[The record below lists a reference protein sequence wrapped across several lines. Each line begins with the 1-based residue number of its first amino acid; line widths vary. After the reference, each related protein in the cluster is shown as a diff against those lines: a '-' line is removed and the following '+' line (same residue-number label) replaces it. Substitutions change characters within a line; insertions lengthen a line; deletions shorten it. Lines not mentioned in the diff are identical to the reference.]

1 MSSKRQVKAGDK
13 LIGGGARITVQSM
26 TNTETWDVDATV
38 AQIKSLESAGCD
50 IVRSSVYD
58 KECAKAISKIKQNIS
73 IPLVA
78 DVHFDYRLAI
88 AAIENGA
95 DKIRFNPGN
104 IGSEAKVREL
114 VSCAKMHSAPV
125 RIGVNSGSVEKEM
138 LEKYGGPTPEAMVE
152 SVLKHVRILERAQY
166 EDMVLSVK
174 ASNVPDTVKAYRLLD
189 KQVDY
194 PLHIGV
200 TEAGSDSEGLVK
212 SSMGI
217 GALLLDGIGDT
228 LRVSLTGDVVQEVV
242 AAKMILRAAGILKT
256 GVEVVSCP
264 TCGRCK
270 VDLTSVVNRA
280 KNELV
285 CDDKYI
291 KVAIMGCVVNGP
303 GEAKEADIGIAF
315 APDGAVMFKKG
326 ERVFSGKKDEV
337 IKEFFQQAK
346 LLINTEEQ

>member
-1 MSSKRQVKAGDK
+1 MNSKLQVKVGNK
-13 LIGGGARITVQSM
+13 FIGGDAFITIQSM
-26 TNTETWDVDATV
+26 TNTETWDVEATV
-38 AQIKSLESAGCD
+38 NQIKSLEKAGCD

-58 KECAKAISKIKQNIS
+58 KECAKAIKKIKEQIN

-88 AAIENGA
+88 SAIENGA

-104 IGSEAKVREL
+104 IGSKENVRAL
-114 VSCAKMHSAPV
+114 VSCAKMHHAPV

-138 LEKYGGPTPEAMVE
+138 LKKYGGPTPKAMVE
-152 SVLKHVRILERAQY
+152 SVLEHVKILEEENY
-166 EDMVLSVK
+166 TDIVLSVK
-174 ASNVPDTVKAYRLLD
+174 ASNVPDTVEAYRLLS
-189 KQVDY
+189 KITDY

-212 SSMGI
+212 SAMGL
-217 GALLLDGIGDT
+217 GALLLDNIGDT
-228 LRVSLTGDVVQEVV
+228 LRVSLTGDVVQEID
-242 AAKMILRAAGILKT
+242 AAKMILRSAGLLKT

-270 VDLTSVVNRA
+270 VDLSQVTARA
-280 KNELV
+280 KKELK
-285 CDDKYI
+285 CEDKYLKI
-291 KVAIMGCVVNGP
+291 AIMGCVVNGP

-326 ERVFSGKKDEV
+326 ERVFSGKQDVVKE
-337 IKEFFQQAK
+337 EFFAQAK
-346 LLINTEEQ
+346 RMINDEQ

>member
-1 MSSKRQVKAGDK
+1 MSSKLQVKVGGK
-13 LIGGGARITVQSM
+13 LIGGGATVTIQSM
-26 TNTETWDVDATV
+26 TNTETWDVEATV
-38 AQIKSLESAGCD
+38 AQIKSLENAGCD

-58 KECAKAISKIKQNIS
+58 KECAKAISKIKQRIS

-104 IGSEAKVREL
+104 IGSKENVREL
-114 VSCAKMHSAPV
+114 VACAKMHNAPV

-138 LEKYGGPTPEAMVE
+138 LQKYGGPTPQAMVE
-152 SVLKHVRILERAQY
+152 SVLKHVKILEEEQY
-166 EDMVLSVK
+166 TDIVLSVK
-174 ASNVPDTVKAYRLLD
+174 ASNVPDTVEAYRILS
-189 KQVDY
+189 KITDY

-212 SSMGI
+212 SAMGI

-228 LRVSLTGDVVQEVV
+228 LRVSLTGDVVQEVN
-242 AAKMILRAAGILKT
+242 AAKLILRAAGLLKT

-270 VDLTSVVNRA
+270 VDLSSVVARA
-280 KNELV
+280 KKELV
-285 CDDKYI
+285 CEDKYF
-291 KVAIMGCVVNGP
+291 KAAIMGCVVNGP
-303 GEAKEADIGIAF
+303 GEAREADIGIAF

-326 ERVFSGKKDEV
+326 ERVFSGKANVVTE
-337 IKEFFQQAK
+337 EFFTQAK
-346 LLINTEEQ
+346 RMINDER